1 MEKFLSITLKL
12 PESIHTKLKVASALS
27 GKSMTQIIIDHVERL
42 KVETPDFMQ
51 PGEKK
56 KTVKDEIKK
65 TVSADEEEIKK
76 SILAWKEE
84 GVTYQGIADR
94 FTEQGTPTLS
104 GRGGWNKGSVSNLLK
119 KWGVKQT
126 IKT

>member
-84 GVTYQGIADR
+84 GMSYQGIADR
-94 FTEQGTPTLS
+94 FAEQGTPTLS
-104 GRGGWNKGSVSNLLK
+104 GRGGWNKGTVANLLR
-119 KWGVKQT
+119 KWGVK
-126 IKT
+126 

>member
-76 SILAWKEE
+76 SILAWKAD
-84 GVTYQGIADR
+84 GVTYEAIADR
-94 FTEQGTPTLS
+94 FTEQGTPTMS
-104 GRGGWNKGSVSNLLK
+104 GRGSWNKGTVSNLLK
-119 KWGVKQT
+119 KWDE
-126 IKT
+126 KTVV

>member
-84 GVTYQGIADR
+84 GMSYQGIADR
-94 FTEQGTPTLS
+94 FTEQGVPTMS
-104 GRGGWNKGSVSNLLK
+104 GRGGWNKGSISNLLK
-119 KWGVKQT
+119 KWGE
-126 IKT
+126 KTKIL